1 MFSNDG
7 KNIIGSFSDEDIY
20 SFKTRDSAEKPEYDK
35 RYQGH
40 CNSQTG
46 KLKDKSNRNS
56 NWEFIK
62 LLKKICLHFILQK
75 LSNSE
80 LDFHFSP
87 SIRWQT
93 LIRYFI

>member
-7 KNIIGSFSDEDIY
+7 QNIIGSFSDEDIY

-46 KLKDKSNRNS
+46 KLKAKSNSNS

-62 LLKKICLHFILQK
+62 LLKKEIAFILYYK
-75 LSNSE
+75 SC
-80 LDFHFSP
+80 
-87 SIRWQT
+87 
-93 LIRYFI
+93 

>member
-7 KNIIGSFSDEDIY
+7 QNIIGSFSDEDIY

-46 KLKDKSNRNS
+46 KGLFTN
-56 NWEFIK
+56 
-62 LLKKICLHFILQK
+62 
-75 LSNSE
+75 
-80 LDFHFSP
+80 FS
-87 SIRWQT
+87 
-93 LIRYFI
+93 LV

>member
-7 KNIIGSFSDEDIY
+7 QNIIGSFSDEDIY

-46 KLKDKSNRNS
+46 KLKAKQFQLRVHKTIEKKASFHITKVDKFRIRLQIFLPLC
-56 NWEFIK
+56 W
-62 LLKKICLHFILQK
+62 LKQIHI
-75 LSNSE
+75 
-80 LDFHFSP
+80 
-87 SIRWQT
+87 
-93 LIRYFI
+93 

>member
-7 KNIIGSFSDEDIY
+7 QNIIGSFSDEDIY

-46 KLKDKSNRNS
+46 KLKAKSNCNS
-56 NWEFIK
+56 N
-62 LLKKICLHFILQK
+62 
-75 LSNSE
+75 
-80 LDFHFSP
+80 
-87 SIRWQT
+87 
-93 LIRYFI
+93 

>member
-7 KNIIGSFSDEDIY
+7 QNIIGSFSDEDIY

-46 KLKDKSNRNS
+46 KGLQDEVGRWSKNVHFLSR
-56 NWEFIK
+56 FI
-62 LLKKICLHFILQK
+62 
-75 LSNSE
+75 
-80 LDFHFSP
+80 P
-87 SIRWQT
+87 
-93 LIRYFI
+93 

>member
-7 KNIIGSFSDEDIY
+7 QNIIGSFSDEDIY

-46 KLKDKSNRNS
+46 KLKATSNCN
-56 NWEFIK
+56 
-62 LLKKICLHFILQK
+62 
-75 LSNSE
+75 
-80 LDFHFSP
+80 
-87 SIRWQT
+87 
-93 LIRYFI
+93 

>member
-7 KNIIGSFSDEDIY
+7 QNIIGSFSDEDIY

-46 KLKDKSNRNS
+46 KLKAKSNCNS
-56 NWEFIK
+56 NWKVHKTIK
-62 LLKKICLHFILQK
+62 KKLPSFHITKVVKILP
-75 LSNSE
+75 L
-80 LDFHFSP
+80 
-87 SIRWQT
+87 
-93 LIRYFI
+93 YVG